1 MVRKKV
7 VKKKSKDGRAIASVI
22 VNISTSRPR
31 RQKNAIS
38 QSGNL
43 NSRTKDISRGY
54 NDFQNI
60 QLLNK
65 QREDLGIIT
74 KNISKLMNILVND
87 KKVSMDEKQQQQKEQ
102 EKEEVK
108 NISGGG
114 EPPRRRG
121 RPLGSTNKILKELT
135 LAGKKKIEDEK
146 RDRQAE
152 DTPRLSQQDIAQ
164 MREDNRLEGELEN
177 RHTPSQIFTEYPLT
191 PSSS

>member
-22 VNISTSRPR
+22 VNISTARPR
-31 RQKNAIS
+31 RQKNPIS

-43 NSRTKDISRGY
+43 NSRTQDISRGY

-74 KNISKLMNILVND
+74 NNISKLMNILVND

-102 EKEEVK
+102 EQEEVK
-108 NISGGG
+108 NI
-114 EPPRRRG
+114 
-121 RPLGSTNKILKELT
+121 
-135 LAGKKKIEDEK
+135 
-146 RDRQAE
+146 
-152 DTPRLSQQDIAQ
+152 
-164 MREDNRLEGELEN
+164 
-177 RHTPSQIFTEYPLT
+177 
-191 PSSS
+191 

>member
-87 KKVSMDEKQQQQKEQ
+87 KKVSMDEKQQQQSLDIKNERNEREVGLVMGDLLKSV
-102 EKEEVK
+102 EKRFTLDGREK
-108 NISGGG
+108 KTA
-114 EPPRRRG
+114 G
-121 RPLGSTNKILKELT
+121 RPRKDRGEL
-135 LAGKKKIEDEK
+135 
-146 RDRQAE
+146 
-152 DTPRLSQQDIAQ
+152 PRLSQQDIAQ
-164 MREDNRLEGELEN
+164 IREDNRLEGELEK
-177 RHTPSQIFTEYPLT
+177 IK
-191 PSSS
+191 

>member
-87 KKVSMDEKQQQQKEQ
+87 KKVSMDEKQQQQSLDIKNERNEREVGLVMGDLLKSV
-102 EKEEVK
+102 EKRFTLDGREK
-108 NISGGG
+108 K
-114 EPPRRRG
+114 PAG
-121 RPLGSTNKILKELT
+121 RPRK
-135 LAGKKKIEDEK
+135 
-146 RDRQAE
+146 DR
-152 DTPRLSQQDIAQ
+152 
-164 MREDNRLEGELEN
+164 G
-177 RHTPSQIFTEYPLT
+177 
-191 PSSS
+191 